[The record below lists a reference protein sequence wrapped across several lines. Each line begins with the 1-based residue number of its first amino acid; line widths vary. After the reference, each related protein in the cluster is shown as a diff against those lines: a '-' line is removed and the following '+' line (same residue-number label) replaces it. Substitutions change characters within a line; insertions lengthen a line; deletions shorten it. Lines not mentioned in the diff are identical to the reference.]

1 MARAAYGVF
10 STLDEES
17 GGAGKRIGSTLMGL
31 FSRDRIDAK
40 TPEQLARMRV
50 AGLLVGRTLELLRE
64 SVRPGMTTLELD
76 TLAETHI
83 RDHGGIPNFQ
93 LVPGYRHTL
102 CTSVNHEIVHGIPG
116 PRVLHEGDLLSVDC
130 GAEVAGWNGDAAFTC
145 VVGGREAGRPED
157 LALMDDTEASLW
169 AGIAALKVGDSLYA
183 VGAAVEDSLTASGQ
197 RRGWEYGIVEDYVG
211 HGIGQRMH
219 MDPQVPNYRVSG
231 KGPKVVEGTTICI
244 EPMVTLGD
252 QDNEVLADDW
262 TVVTSDGSR
271 AAHWEHSIA
280 VTSAGITV
288 LTAIDGG
295 AARLA
300 AVGAT
305 YSSLD

>member
-1 MARAAYGVF
+1 
-10 STLDEES
+10 
-17 GGAGKRIGSTLMGL
+17 MGL

-130 GAEVAGWNGDAAFTC
+130 GAEVAGWNGEPKC
-145 VVGGREAGRPED
+145 RRPI
-157 LALMDDTEASLW
+157 W
-169 AGIAALKVGDSLYA
+169 
-183 VGAAVEDSLTASGQ
+183 
-197 RRGWEYGIVEDYVG
+197 
-211 HGIGQRMH
+211 
-219 MDPQVPNYRVSG
+219 
-231 KGPKVVEGTTICI
+231 
-244 EPMVTLGD
+244 
-252 QDNEVLADDW
+252 
-262 TVVTSDGSR
+262 
-271 AAHWEHSIA
+271 
-280 VTSAGITV
+280 
-288 LTAIDGG
+288 
-295 AARLA
+295 
-300 AVGAT
+300 
-305 YSSLD
+305 